1 MEPETT
7 PSPAPKKNSK
17 RKRALLIVLCI
28 VIVLGAI
35 LAVWWLLSGQ
45 FHETTEDAYVNGN
58 IIQITPQLD
67 GTVIAVNADDTDF
80 VQAGEVLVRLDE
92 ADADI
97 ALADAESKLARAVR
111 NVRNLKATSEELTA
125 TVELRRADLARAD
138 EDLARREKIKGS
150 GAVSG
155 EDVQHARDAQKVAQA
170 NLTAAMQQLEATRA
184 LVDNT
189 TIRNHPD
196 VLNAA
201 AQVRN
206 AYLTQA
212 RTRIPAPAAG
222 FVAKRSVQVGQRVT
236 AGSTLMS
243 VVPLNEVWV
252 DANFKES
259 QLAHIRIG
267 QPVKLEAD
275 LYGGRVEYDGT
286 IAGFSAGTGSAFAL
300 LPAQNA
306 TGNWIKV
313 VQRLPVRIALDP
325 KQLAAHPLQI
335 GLSMSVAVDTSL
347 RDGKR
352 LTETP
357 ASRNYATDVFK
368 SVSALADKRVDEII
382 AANSGAKT
390 DGK

>member
-7 PSPAPKKNSK
+7 HSPPPKKNSK

-35 LAVWWLLSGQ
+35 LAAWWLLSGQ

-368 SVSALADKRVDEII
+368 SVSALADKRVD
-382 AANSGAKT
+382 
-390 DGK
+390 